1 MVFDNENRPETRSN
15 QETVADQ
22 RRRRPPRG
30 RGDRFRCRHTAF
42 TPTAPQGTVFASVH
56 QFRLRATKTRPGP
69 LPAETGARRRHLAK
83 HQPTT
88 PAATDDGAAGFVAGP
103 RYPEFARPQGT
114 PIGTKSGN
122 TQRTCCAL
130 SIAPTRNF
138 TVRSQATT
146 IRTIMTTNSLAL
158 PTQSHRNLQKI
169 EKLNRRPCAQG
180 CPLARTNPAPVRH
193 TRVRWTFA
201 TPSAT
206 MAA

>member
-1 MVFDNENRPETRSN
+1 MTTRTALKRGATKKRSLTNGDAGRPVVGATGFVVVTPLSP
-15 QETVADQ
+15 Q
-22 RRRRPPRG
+22 RRHKAPFSHQCTNSASGPPKHARGRFRPKLAHAGDILQSTNPRRRPPPTTG
-30 RGDRFRCRHTAF
+30 RPVSLQVPD
-42 TPTAPQGTVFASVH
+42 TPN
-56 QFRLRATKTRPGP
+56 LRAP
-69 LPAETGARRRHLAK
+69 
-83 HQPTT
+83 
-88 PAATDDGAAGFVAGP
+88 
-103 RYPEFARPQGT
+103 RPQGT